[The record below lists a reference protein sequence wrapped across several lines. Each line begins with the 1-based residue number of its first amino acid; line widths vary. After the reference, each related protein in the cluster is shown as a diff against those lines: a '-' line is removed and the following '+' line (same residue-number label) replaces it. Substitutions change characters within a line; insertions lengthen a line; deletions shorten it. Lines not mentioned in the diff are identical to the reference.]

1 MRVLSYLTMI
11 KQASSSNFIN
21 FERARDVLVT
31 VRRWM
36 TGRRGVAAQVENAGD
51 DISSGE
57 AQWSNGFIKKRELA
71 LQKKKEEKK
80 KKSGRWIYAREN
92 RENSRSTVGGNSL
105 PFFFPPSPHRD
116 FFCDRNCI
124 HLYSAARFCHVST
137 RFFDVTCPMFNEAS
151 KVIGSLL
158 NVSPYFYINLPSV
171 FTIPILMI
179 WWFYDPNVSIF
190 PTFIRRSVENSFSFM
205 DWRRKLGFKAS

>member
-105 PFFFPPSPHRD
+105 PFFFSPLPPS
-116 FFCDRNCI
+116 
-124 HLYSAARFCHVST
+124 RFLLRPKLHSSLLRCTFLPRFNQIFRRHVSY
-137 RFFDVTCPMFNEAS
+137 V
-151 KVIGSLL
+151 
-158 NVSPYFYINLPSV
+158 
-171 FTIPILMI
+171 
-179 WWFYDPNVSIF
+179 
-190 PTFIRRSVENSFSFM
+190 
-205 DWRRKLGFKAS
+205 

>member
-80 KKSGRWIYAREN
+80 KKADAGFMPEKIGKIRDPRLEGI
-92 RENSRSTVGGNSL
+92 L
-105 PFFFPPSPHRD
+105 CLFFFPLSPHRD